1 MKRIIYI
8 LTADRNR
15 NLLPVPTPADVIY
28 YREHPFAIHRTLAPD
43 PDPDLIAF
51 VNSADPACRWTVTDC
66 ITGLCVGT
74 APSKRLAIRLLHEKA
89 YHIIYLL
96 RSTCNNDGFR
106 EGSGIYNWFMRTWR
120 AYFND
125 PGLDG
130 EPYKLFDI
138 SKEYSLFIERNR
150 NEK

>member
-8 LTADRNR
+8 LTADGDGG
-15 NLLPVPTPADVIY
+15 LLPVPTTADIIY
-28 YREHPFAIHRTLAPD
+28 YKEHPFAIHRTLDPD

-51 VNSADPACRWTVTDC
+51 VSSKDPVRRWTITDC
-66 ITGLCVGT
+66 ITGLACGT
-74 APSKRLAIRLLHEKA
+74 APSKRLAIGFLHENA
-89 YHIIYLL
+89 DPVIDLL
-96 RSTCNNDGFR
+96 RTNCDFDGFR
-106 EGSGIYNWFMRTWR
+106 KDSGIYNWFMRTWN

-138 SKEYSLFIERNR
+138 SKEYGLFIERIF
-150 NEK
+150 K